1 MRPKG
6 ERDSNTSHHDR
17 QLKSKSSAI
26 INFTLPGVLFHVTT
40 PCLYPAVIHAWGIQ
54 GKNCNLKA
62 WGKDWNPPGTLLEQ
76 VSVVWNV
83 EELLRPQGE
92 RQSARS
98 EPALVL
104 CSVDVTHVL
113 HMSSVWAQGTPA
125 WHPQVLKSSC
135 SLQCILNSV
144 FIYMFIYSTS
154 SPSENLYKCL
164 IKVWHRYKECATAT

>member
-1 MRPKG
+1 MPEAFRV
-6 ERDSNTSHHDR
+6 RIAT
-17 QLKSKSSAI
+17 LKHEVR
-26 INFTLPGVLFHVTT
+26 TE
-40 PCLYPAVIHAWGIQ
+40 
-54 GKNCNLKA
+54 
-62 WGKDWNPPGTLLEQ
+62 TLLGHSWEQ
-76 VSVVWNV
+76 VNVVWNV

-164 IKVWHRYKECATAT
+164 IKV